1 MAAPNSTAPAP
12 AIVFDFGGVL
22 MDWNPRYLY
31 RKLFPGDEAGM
42 ERFLAEV
49 GFSEWNQLQDA
60 GRPFSEAVAELC
72 ARHPHYCELIQA
84 YDQRYPESLS
94 GSIPGSVEILRQL
107 KAAGYPLYGLSN
119 WPDEKFELVR
129 PDYEFFAWFDSI
141 VISGAVGVAKPD
153 RRIFELLLAQVG
165 RPASECL
172 LIDDSAANIA
182 AAQAIGFQTI
192 HFHSPEQLA
201 NELKEH
207 GLLRA

>member
-1 MAAPNSTAPAP
+1 MAAPHPTAPTP

-60 GRPFSEAVAELC
+60 GRPFSVAVAELC
-72 ARHPHYCELIQA
+72 ARHPQYCELIRA

-94 GSIPGSVEILRQL
+94 GAIPESVEILRRL
-107 KAAGYPLYGLSN
+107 KAHGYPLYGLSN
-119 WPDEKFELVR
+119 WPAEKFELVR
-129 PDYEFFAWFDSI
+129 PDYEFFSWFDSI

-153 RRIFELLLAQVG
+153 RRIFELLLAQAG
-165 RPASECL
+165 RTAGECL
-172 LIDDSAANIA
+172 LIDDSALNIA
-182 AAQAIGFQTI
+182 AAQNLGFQTI
-192 HFHSPEQLA
+192 HFHSSAQLA
-201 NELKEH
+201 EELSRR
-207 GLLRA
+207 GLLKT

>member
-1 MAAPNSTAPAP
+1 MAAPHPTAPTP

-60 GRPFSEAVAELC
+60 GRPFSVAVAELC
-72 ARHPHYCELIQA
+72 ARHPQYCELIQA

-107 KAAGYPLYGLSN
+107 KALGYPLYGLSN

-141 VISGAVGVAKPD
+141 LISGAVGVAKPD
-153 RRIFELLLAQVG
+153 RRIFELLLEQVG
-165 RPASECL
+165 RPAGECL

-182 AAQAIGFQTI
+182 AAQNLGFQTI

-201 NELKEH
+201 NELVVRE
-207 GLLRA
+207 LLKA

>member
-1 MAAPNSTAPAP
+1 MATPNPTHQPP

-31 RKLFPGDEAGM
+31 RKLFPGDEAAM

-72 ARHPHYCELIQA
+72 ARHPQYCELIQA

-94 GSIPGSVEILRQL
+94 GSIPESVDILRRL
-107 KAAGYPLYGLSN
+107 KAAGCPLYGLSN
-119 WPDEKFELVR
+119 WPAEKFELVR
-129 PDYEFFAWFDSI
+129 PDYEFFGWFDSI

-153 RRIFELLLAQVG
+153 RRIFELLLAQIG

-182 AAQAIGFQTI
+182 AAQALGFQTI
-192 HFHSPEQLA
+192 HFHSPTQLA
-201 NELKEH
+201 EELSARR
-207 GLLRA
+207 LLIT